1 MAGRIGAMLLLMWL
15 ASCSTARTLDMPK
28 PVERESP
35 INSLALEQCV
45 RENGAERCSAESE

>member
-1 MAGRIGAMLLLMWL
+1 MLLLMWL